1 MAIEHLYGLVV
12 KASIAPFSFM
22 LSLLLYGITGSAMLV
37 SVLSKVCP
45 SGSWTTFRRWL
56 ASRASQP
63 IKLPCAGDLAIAFD
77 NDQIVQKQYEVKAG
91 GKPRVSILT
100 SVCYVVFGL
109 RGLQLQQ
116 DLAPSNWMQYS
127 NALINKEIKEDL
139 MKTLLAKERLRAAFA
154 VVRKEYICECIL
166 DCASKRCG
174 CQKRNKTCNSSCRCK
189 SSQCI
194 NRHDTITRASDE
206 DDHANKST
214 MKVTKKEIANDGVD
228 PSPLARTEDEIGN
241 DNITEPLQKK
251 ETNTSKQNGRGGGIN
266 STFNWNTK
274 EHSWTDQV
282 FAEVTSRLDA
292 NSGGHKKKKYS
303 VTVNKLKRRMSA
315 PERMSRN
322 TVTKYLRLDSGKGL
336 GRESVNRLFNSLNHN
351 DSGRGA
357 KSTAF
362 TLLTEGEVKDLAHS
376 ILAVGSTTV
385 TCAQLIE
392 EKNEEGGIL
401 HKANFIAARY
411 ASKQSLL

>member
-1 MAIEHLYGLVV
+1 MDGLSGYICECILDC
-12 KASIAPFSFM
+12 ASKRCGCQKRNKTCNSSCRCKSSQCINRHDT
-22 LSLLLYGITGSAMLV
+22 IT
-37 SVLSKVCP
+37 
-45 SGSWTTFRRWL
+45 
-56 ASRASQP
+56 RASDEDDH
-63 IKLPCAGDLAIAFD
+63 A
-77 NDQIVQKQYEVKAG
+77 
-91 GKPRVSILT
+91 
-100 SVCYVVFGL
+100 
-109 RGLQLQQ
+109 
-116 DLAPSNWMQYS
+116 
-127 NALINKEIKEDL
+127 NK
-139 MKTLLAKERLRAAFA
+139 
-154 VVRKEYICECIL
+154 YICECIL

-401 HKANFIAARY
+401 HKANFIAARKVITSILCGLQLQDFDLLTHGGSCIID
-411 ASKQSLL
+411 AVFKILLHVIDKQICFIFIISHKFYFHSFIHSFIAFLKSLN